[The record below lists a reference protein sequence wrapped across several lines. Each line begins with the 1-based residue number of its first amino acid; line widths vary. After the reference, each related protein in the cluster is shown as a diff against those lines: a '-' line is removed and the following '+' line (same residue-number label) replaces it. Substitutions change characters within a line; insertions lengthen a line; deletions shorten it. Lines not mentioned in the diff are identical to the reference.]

1 MMRQCIVLLF
11 VLLNNSIEAQRPV
24 TGGWFTASMPVNF
37 SKKLQWHN
45 DAGYRT
51 FGESITPMQFFVR
64 TGIRHSFSQAISGA
78 GGVAFFF
85 TKTTFDKSDKEF
97 GKEFRTWQELT
108 VIKRLS
114 EKLSWINRV
123 RTEQRFFANTEHKSS
138 YTAHRF
144 RLRTMFQQKIS
155 SGVSLQLSNEYM
167 NRMVKSKMIFDQ
179 NRLAVS
185 LVYRLKGNLQLQPGY
200 MWLKWPEGS
209 QHILMITLQKNIF
222 LKGGD
227 KN

>member
-1 MMRQCIVLLF
+1 M
-11 VLLNNSIEAQRPV
+11 N
-24 TGGWFTASMPVNF
+24 MPVNF

-45 DAGYRT
+45 DVGYRT
-51 FGESITPMQFFVR
+51 FGESIRPMQFFVR

-85 TKTTFDKSDKEF
+85 TKTIFDKKDKEF
-97 GKEFRTWQELT
+97 GKEFRTWQELNVT
-108 VIKRLS
+108 KRLK
-114 EKLSWINRV
+114 EKLNWINRL
-123 RTEQRFFANTEHKSS
+123 RTEQRFFANTENKSS

-144 RLRTMFQQKIS
+144 RIRTLLQHKLS
-155 SGVSLQLSNEYM
+155 SRVSLQLSDEYM
-167 NRMVKSKMIFDQ
+167 ERIVKSNMSFDQ

-185 LVYRLKGNLQLQPGY
+185 VVYRLKGNLQLQPGY
-200 MWLKWPEGS
+200 MWLKWPDGS